1 MANQLKHFIRGIFFM
16 YNWDYGV
23 LLAFLL
29 VLSVLFVVFQKLM
42 PGKTV
47 KRSIVFASFLIYVGL
62 IIYSTLIDRE
72 SSPENSGYCVIPFAS
87 FFQFLK
93 GNMDIMQQSIMNVAL
108 FYPFGFLLSGADVK
122 FIGKRKWIIAALAFA
137 FSFCVEILQFI
148 FHLGYAEI
156 DDVIHNTS
164 GAIIGMLAFTA
175 LEKLFDKICAKLLNN
190 RNLKITRRHRK

>member
-1 MANQLKHFIRGIFFM
+1 
-16 YNWDYGV
+16 
-23 LLAFLL
+23 
-29 VLSVLFVVFQKLM
+29 
-42 PGKTV
+42 
-47 KRSIVFASFLIYVGL
+47 
-62 IIYSTLIDRE
+62 
-72 SSPENSGYCVIPFAS
+72 
-87 FFQFLK
+87 
-93 GNMDIMQQSIMNVAL
+93 MQQSIMNVAL
-108 FYPFGFLLSGADVK
+108 FYPFGLLLSGADVK

-190 RNLKITRRHRK
+190 RNPKITRHHRK